1 MELIETGILNY
12 RFKVRSETKTYTINF
27 KKIQEEI
34 AFISFNKDTYED
46 RKLLKINYG
55 CYIERILFYFDTYLK
70 PNKIVE
76 DVIDVFDQNSK
87 IPICKKS
94 RMLNELFKKINIH
107 KLTCNEK
114 CNECCN
120 CTEKEFENYKK
131 YIEENNDLR
140 SISPKKL
147 IAFFLNV
154 KNLSYIRNLNIPNIL
169 KVFEFTQLLK
179 SSQSGTERVF
189 NIVSRIVEHR
199 FEGMYSNDNNLEDM
213 VNVQVILRMGSDIK
227 TLDSKLAAQYFIE
240 SGYVGTLMKNKP
252 PQTQS
257 KSIKTSLADKS
268 KRKTSK
274 MPDPEI

>member
-1 MELIETGILNY
+1 MELIETGVLNY
-12 RFKVRSETKTYTINF
+12 RYKVRSETKTYTINF

-114 CNECCN
+114 CNKCCN

-147 IAFFLNV
+147 ITFFLNL

-179 SSQSGTERVF
+179 SSQFCTERVF

-240 SGYVGTLMKNKP
+240 SGHVGILMKNKP
-252 PQTQS
+252 PQT
-257 KSIKTSLADKS
+257 
-268 KRKTSK
+268 
-274 MPDPEI
+274 